1 MKLTKSDIKSGVIKV
16 RNFSLLAV
24 GAILVGLA
32 GAIWLIVALIHF
44 FWRHS

>member
-1 MKLTKSDIKSGVIKV
+1 MLTKAEIKSGARKV

-24 GAILVGLA
+24 GAILLGLI
-32 GAIWLIVALIHF
+32 GTIWLIVAMVHF